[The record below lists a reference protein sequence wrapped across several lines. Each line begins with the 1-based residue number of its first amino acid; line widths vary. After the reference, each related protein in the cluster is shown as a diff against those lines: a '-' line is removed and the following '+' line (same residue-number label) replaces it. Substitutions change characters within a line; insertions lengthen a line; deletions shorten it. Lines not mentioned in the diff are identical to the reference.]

1 MTVNVLV
8 VDDSALMRKV
18 VSDILTEDPD
28 IKVIA
33 TARNGLE
40 AVEKVEQL
48 RPDVVTLDIEMPV
61 LDGLHA
67 LGYIMSECP
76 TPVVMLTAVD
86 SKSAESTLNA
96 FEYGAVDFIQK
107 PSGNISLNIADIAK
121 EIRIKVKMASKVDL
135 KKLGFMEEHV
145 KKSRDLVKE
154 KSSHTTKKK
163 PVAPKNKVH
172 HANGKIIAI
181 ASSTGGPRA
190 LEQVIPK
197 LPGNLKVPVV
207 IVQHMPPG
215 FTASLAQRL
224 DGQSQITITEAKD
237 GDVLHAGHAYLAPG
251 NYHMEIV
258 TKNKGGIY
266 QQVVKLNQRPREQGV
281 RPCANILFKSLVPI
295 YGSKIVTAVLTG
307 MGADGADGAEDIKK
321 AGGKVIVEDEKS
333 CVVYGMPKA
342 VVQRGLADEIVPL
355 GRVASEIVR
364 VLNTIGD

>member
-1 MTVNVLV
+1 MTINALV

-18 VSDILTEDPD
+18 VSDILTEDPE

-40 AVEKVEQL
+40 AVEKVEKF
-48 RPDVVTLDIEMPV
+48 RPDVVTLDVEMPV

-76 TPVVMLTAVD
+76 TPVVMLTAID
-86 SKSAESTLNA
+86 SKSAETTLNA

-107 PSGNISLNIADIAK
+107 PSGNISLNIADIAQ
-121 EIRIKVKMASKVDL
+121 EIRTKVKMASKVDL

-145 KKSRDLVKE
+145 KKARENEGKTLP
-154 KSSHTTKKK
+154 TTQRKTIIKKN
-163 PVAPKNKVH
+163 AH
-172 HANGKIIAI
+172 RTNGKIIAI

-197 LPGNLKVPVV
+197 LPGDLKVPVV
-207 IVQHMPPG
+207 IVQHMPAG

-224 DGQSQITITEAKD
+224 DGQSQLTVTEAKE
-237 GDVLHAGHAYLAPG
+237 GDVLHPGHAYLAPG

-258 TKNKGGIY
+258 TVEKRGIHH
-266 QQVVKLNQRPREQGV
+266 QIVSLNQKPREQGV
-281 RPCANILFKSLVPI
+281 RPCANILFKSLIPI
-295 YGSKIVTAVLTG
+295 YGQNIVAAVLTG
-307 MGADGADGAEDIKK
+307 MGADGADGVEEIKS
-321 AGGKVIVEDEKS
+321 AGGKAIAEDEKT

-342 VVQRGLADEIVPL
+342 VVQRGLADSIVPL
-355 GRVASEIVR
+355 DKISVEIVR
-364 VLNTIGD
+364 MLNSSGD